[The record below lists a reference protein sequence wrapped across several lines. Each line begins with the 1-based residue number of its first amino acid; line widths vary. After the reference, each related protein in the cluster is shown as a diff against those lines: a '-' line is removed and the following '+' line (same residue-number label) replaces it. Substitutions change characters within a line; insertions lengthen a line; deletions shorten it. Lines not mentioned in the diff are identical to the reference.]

1 MYDDSVEKKYEK
13 AFEQAGYLQ
22 PGFAANAKREM
33 AQMVEIMARSHEN
46 MDSILSTNQNAAV
59 KGGFMAEE
67 FHAETFNLDATLKG
81 DNAKAYTDRYEEWG
95 NLEWNGAKLRK
106 NDVPDIVVS
115 RDGKV
120 TTTTQAKY
128 YDSAEK
134 TSAEM
139 SQTSDGKIKYEN
151 VNQLLGP
158 EDQVNPQY
166 KQVPGESKPVATT
179 TIRDH
184 ANAKADALQARNGDK
199 TEIEAYR
206 QTAKKNTDKLTDEK
220 SSSTALSKDDANKL
234 GSGDKSKLEKIE
246 SEYQTKSTLK
256 QMGNAAVGAAAI
268 SAVVSGSMNTVRY
281 IQLAREGRLTAAEA
295 TIKIVSETVAAA
307 ADSAVKA
314 SANAGVQSLMVRYG
328 SEKVAMEVLAKQGLK
343 SMMKSNAVT
352 VGVVCA
358 VDAVKDLVL
367 LGMGNLTKEEFFE
380 HQGKGLM
387 TTSAGV
393 VGGSL
398 GMAGATSIATVLGA
412 GSGSLAMT
420 AASLVG
426 ALSGSM
432 IAGLAMSL
440 AIENGVEKPY
450 KDLVSNTITLH
461 AAARELD
468 SVSRVALQTQ
478 TFFLQYLQADAELE
492 EALQDQFDRIDQ
504 AGARA
509 LDAINRI

>member
-13 AFEQAGYLQ
+13 AFEQVGYLQ

-33 AQMVEIMARSHEN
+33 AQMVEVIAKGNKNIYAELATGRGVF
-46 MDSILSTNQNAAV
+46 Q
-59 KGGFMAEE
+59 KGGFIAEE
-67 FHAETFNLDATLKG
+67 FHAETFNLDAVLKG
-81 DNAKAYTDRYEEWG
+81 DGSRAYTDKYTEWKQQEWHG
-95 NLEWNGAKLRK
+95 RPLVDRDTTDVVIAKDGRVEKSYQSKFLKDAHDSAGALSDPKYSDNDGSLAPSDQIDGIKQQSRENIKINLQ
-106 NDVPDIVVS
+106 
-115 RDGKV
+115 RDGDPV
-120 TTTTQAKY
+120 RR
-128 YDSAEK
+128 
-134 TSAEM
+134 
-139 SQTSDGKIKYEN
+139 EN
-151 VNQLLGP
+151 YQRV
-158 EDQVNPQY
+158 
-166 KQVPGESKPVATT
+166 
-179 TIRDH
+179 RD
-184 ANAKADALQARNGDK
+184 
-199 TEIEAYR
+199 TV
-206 QTAKKNTDKLTDEK
+206 TDKVSNKK
-220 SSSTALSKDDANKL
+220 SSSTSLTKEEANQL
-234 GSGDKSKLEKIE
+234 GSGDISKLKDIE
-246 SEYQTKSTLK
+246 RRYQTKSTLK
-256 QMGNAAVGAAAI
+256 QMGNAAVGAAAL

-387 TTSAGV
+387 TTSSGV

-398 GMAGATSIATVLGA
+398 GMAGATSVASVLGA
-412 GSGSLAMT
+412 ASGSLAMT

-426 ALSGSM
+426 ALSGGM

-440 AIENGVEKPY
+440 AIENGIEKSY
-450 KDLVSNTITLH
+450 RDLVSNTVTLH

-468 SVSRVALQTQ
+468 SVSRAALQTQ
-478 TFFLQYLQADAELE
+478 TFFLQYLQADADLE

-504 AGARA
+504 AGAHA